1 MISLRLLFG
10 AVCCIVLVFLPNISF
25 ENNTGCDVMHHAGVF
40 ELLKANTPAK
50 LNKPYTI
57 RRVVI
62 DAGHGGKDN
71 GCSGAT
77 AREKKITLA
86 IALKVGEYIE
96 QNIPGIKVIYTRKT
110 DQFIGLDERANIANR
125 NNADAFISIHCNS
138 APNTPKVHG
147 VETYVMGTDKTQE
160 NLDVAMRENS
170 VVTLEKDYKQK
181 YEGFE
186 LNNPENDIIFSLYQ
200 NAYFEQSI
208 KLASL
213 VQKEAKNKAGRTS
226 RGVKQ
231 ESFLVLYKTA
241 TPSILV
247 ETGFLSNLAEE
258 KFLKS
263 ENGQDLIASAV
274 YRAFKTY
281 KQQLETVSPTVRSGA
296 QKKN

>member
-1 MISLRLLFG
+1 MG
-10 AVCCIVLVFLPNISF
+10 AVCCIALVFLPNISF

-125 NNADAFISIHCNS
+125 NNADAFISIHCDS

-170 VVTLEKDYKQK
+170 VVTLEKDYK
-181 YEGFE
+181 
-186 LNNPENDIIFSLYQ
+186 
-200 NAYFEQSI
+200 
-208 KLASL
+208 
-213 VQKEAKNKAGRTS
+213 
-226 RGVKQ
+226 
-231 ESFLVLYKTA
+231 
-241 TPSILV
+241 
-247 ETGFLSNLAEE
+247 
-258 KFLKS
+258 
-263 ENGQDLIASAV
+263 
-274 YRAFKTY
+274 
-281 KQQLETVSPTVRSGA
+281 
-296 QKKN
+296 